1 MTYKEQIIN
10 IIDRLINEFG
20 YTKKEIA
27 RRIGVHQS
35 KLNYIYQAKRL
46 DRNLLT
52 LLQMNFAEL
61 QLPKIPSTKSN
72 DIASLKE
79 VAKAADEMLHQVRDN
94 PDAVEYLK
102 KYMGDL
108 YQEVEKM
115 KKRIEQLE
123 DKNK

>member
-27 RRIGVHQS
+27 TRIGVHQS
-35 KLNYIYQAKRL
+35 KLNYIYQAKRV

-52 LLQMNFAEL
+52 LLQINFPEL

-79 VAKAADEMLHQVRDN
+79 VVKAADEMLDQVRDN

-123 DKNK
+123 GKNK